1 MLIFTS
7 PTKFNVVNVVNVV
20 NFIFLKF
27 LENDTLKVIVSLRDF
42 NFRFYGKDHFINVK
56 ASNNT

>member
-1 MLIFTS
+1 
-7 PTKFNVVNVVNVV
+7 VV

-27 LENDTLKVIVSLRDF
+27 LENDTLKVSLIVSLRDF